1 MSELTKDWDQ
11 FKDLLHK
18 KSGIDLNLYKEN
30 QMQRRISNFM
40 QRNNAKNFVELFKI
54 VTADEK
60 LYRTFIEFL
69 TINVTEFFRTP
80 EKFVELENI
89 VIPDLLKTS
98 SRLKIWSAGC
108 SIGAEPYSIA
118 MALNELTPKVK
129 HTIIAS
135 DLDVEILNKAKAAR
149 YTANEI
155 KNISADRVKKYFVQ
169 TGTHYQLSEDIKK
182 LVEFRHQNLLRDKF
196 DTGFNLIL
204 CRNVVIYF
212 TEEAKNELYSN
223 FLKALK
229 PGGILFVGGTEAIL
243 NFAQIGYKQY
253 RPFFYQKPL

>member
-1 MSELTKDWDQ
+1 MSDQAKDWEQ

-40 QRNNAKNFVELFKI
+40 QRNNAKSFVELFKL
-54 VTADEK
+54 VTAEEK
-60 LYRTFIEFL
+60 LYRSFIEFL

-80 EKFVELENI
+80 EKFVELETV
-89 VIPDLLKTS
+89 VIPEMLKTN

-118 MALNELTPKVK
+118 MALTELTPKTK

-135 DLDVEILNKAKAAR
+135 DLDVEILSKAKMAR

-155 KNISADRVKKYFVQ
+155 KNISSERIKKFFVQ
-169 TGTHYQLSEDIKK
+169 AGTHYQLSEDIKK
-182 LVEFRHQNLLRDKF
+182 LVDFRQQNLLRDKF
-196 DTGFNLIL
+196 ETGFDLIL

-223 FLKALK
+223 FLKSLK
-229 PGGILFVGGTEAIL
+229 PGGVLFVGGTEAIL
-243 NFAQIGYKQY
+243 NFSQIGYKQY

>member
-60 LYRTFIEFL
+60 L
-69 TINVTEFFRTP
+69 
-80 EKFVELENI
+80 FVELENI

-196 DTGFNLIL
+196 DTGFDLIL